1 MKDLRKRYGKEA
13 LSFCDRL
20 LEIQRSKVKNVEV
33 KRLLKKIK
41 KLA

>member
-13 LSFCDRL
+13 LSFCGRL

>member
-1 MKDLRKRYGKEA
+1 MKDLRKRYGKA
-13 LSFCDRL
+13 LRFCGRL